1 MSTGEILL
9 IMIVFNT
16 FMALMGYID
25 FLKESS
31 KPLYIEYLDL
41 LRKQNK
47 NVQSY
52 LLKDCIDT
60 VLSFMCIGALPNAFF
75 LVFILEKT

>member
-1 MSTGEILL
+1 MSTTDTILV
-9 IMIVFNT
+9 MIVFNT
-16 FMALMGYID
+16 FMALLGYID

-31 KPLYIEYLDL
+31 KPEYINYLNL

-52 LLKDCIDT
+52 LLRDCIDT
-60 VLSFMCIGALPNAFF
+60 VLSFMCIGALPNAIF
-75 LVFILEKT
+75 LVFILENT

>member
-16 FMALMGYID
+16 VMALMGYID

-60 VLSFMCIGALPNAFF
+60 VLSFMCIGALPNAIF
-75 LVFILEKT
+75 LVFILENT

>member
-1 MSTGEILL
+1 MSTYEIVL

-25 FLKESS
+25 FLKVSS
-31 KPLYIEYLDL
+31 KPDYIKYLDL

-52 LLKDCIDT
+52 LIKDCIDT
-60 VLSFMCIGALPNAFF
+60 VLSFMCIGALPNAI
-75 LVFILEKT
+75 LLIFILENH

>member
-60 VLSFMCIGALPNAFF
+60 VLSFMCIGALPNAIF
-75 LVFILEKT
+75 LVFILENT

>member
-1 MSTGEILL
+1 
-9 IMIVFNT
+9 
-16 FMALMGYID
+16 MALMGYID
-25 FLKESS
+25 FLKVSS
-31 KPLYIEYLDL
+31 KPDYIRYLDL

-60 VLSFMCIGALPNAFF
+60 VLSFMCIGALPNAI
-75 LVFILEKT
+75 LLIFILENH

>member
-60 VLSFMCIGALPNAFF
+60 VLSFMCIGALPNAIF